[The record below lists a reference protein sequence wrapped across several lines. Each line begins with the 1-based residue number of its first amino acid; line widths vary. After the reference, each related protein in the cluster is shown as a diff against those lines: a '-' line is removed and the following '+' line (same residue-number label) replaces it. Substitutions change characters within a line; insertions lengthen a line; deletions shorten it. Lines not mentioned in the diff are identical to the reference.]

1 MDITALHNV
10 TSEYLKNMVDASQ
23 QVHLEEDKS
32 FDNVL
37 QSAMDMINEANYLQ
51 NKSEEAEM
59 EFMLGYSTN
68 PHALMAVQEKADI
81 ALNYTTAVRDKVLDA
96 YKELM
101 NMQI

>member
-10 TSEYLKNMVDASQ
+10 TSEYLKNVVDASQ
-23 QVHLEEDKS
+23 QVHMEDES

-81 ALNYTTAVRDKVLDA
+81 ALNYTMTVKDKVLDA

>member
-10 TSEYLKNMVDASQ
+10 TSEYLKNVVDASQ
-23 QVHLEEDKS
+23 QVHVEDES

-81 ALNYTTAVRDKVLDA
+81 ALNYTMTVMDKVLDA

>member
-1 MDITALHNV
+1 MDITALHDV
-10 TSEYLKNMVDASQ
+10 TSEYLRNAIEASQ
-23 QVHLEEDKS
+23 QVQVEDKS

-37 QSAMDMINEANYLQ
+37 QSAMDMVNEANYLQ
-51 NKSEEAEM
+51 NKVEEAEM

-68 PHALMAVQEKADI
+68 PHTLMAVQEKADI
-81 ALNYTTAVRDKVLDA
+81 ALNYTIAVRDKVLDA

>member
-10 TSEYLKNMVDASQ
+10 TSEYLKNVVDASQ
-23 QVHLEEDKS
+23 QVHVEDES

-37 QSAMDMINEANYLQ
+37 QSAMDMINAANYLQ

-81 ALNYTTAVRDKVLDA
+81 ALNYTMTVKDKVLDA

>member
-10 TSEYLKNMVDASQ
+10 TSEYLKNVVDASQ
-23 QVHLEEDKS
+23 QVHVEDES

-81 ALNYTTAVRDKVLDA
+81 ALNYTITVKDKVLDA

>member
-10 TSEYLKNMVDASQ
+10 TSEYLKNVVDASQ
-23 QVHLEEDKS
+23 QVEDES

-81 ALNYTTAVRDKVLDA
+81 ALNYTMTVKDKVLDA

>member
-1 MDITALHNV
+1 MHNV
-10 TSEYLKNMVDASQ
+10 TSEYLKNVVDASQ
-23 QVHLEEDKS
+23 QVHVEDES

-81 ALNYTTAVRDKVLDA
+81 ALNYTMTVKDKVLDA

>member
-10 TSEYLKNMVDASQ
+10 TSEYLKNVVDASQ
-23 QVHLEEDKS
+23 QVHVEDES

-81 ALNYTTAVRDKVLDA
+81 ALNYTMTVKDKVLDA
-96 YKELM
+96 YKEIM

>member
-1 MDITALHNV
+1 MDIAALHNV
-10 TSEYLKNMVDASQ
+10 TSEYLKNVVAASE
-23 QVHLEEDKS
+23 QVHVEDES
-32 FDNVL
+32 FDSVL

-59 EFMLGYSTN
+59 EFMLGYATN
-68 PHALMAVQEKADI
+68 PHTLMAIQEKADI
-81 ALNYTTAVRDKVLDA
+81 ALNYTIAVRDKVLDA

>member
-10 TSEYLKNMVDASQ
+10 TSEYLENVVDASQ
-23 QVHLEEDKS
+23 QVHVEDES

-81 ALNYTTAVRDKVLDA
+81 ALNYTMTVKDKVLDA

>member
-1 MDITALHNV
+1 MVITALHIV
-10 TSEYLKNMVDASQ
+10 TSEYLNNVVDASQ
-23 QVHLEEDKS
+23 QVHVEDKS

-81 ALNYTTAVRDKVLDA
+81 ALNYTLTVKDKVLDA

>member
-10 TSEYLKNMVDASQ
+10 TSEYLKNVVDASQ
-23 QVHLEEDKS
+23 QVHVEDES

-81 ALNYTTAVRDKVLDA
+81 ALNYTMTVKDKVLNA

>member
-10 TSEYLKNMVDASQ
+10 TSEYLKNVVDASQ
-23 QVHLEEDKS
+23 QVHVEDES

-81 ALNYTTAVRDKVLDA
+81 ALNYTIAVRDKMVEA
-96 YKELM
+96 YKEIM

>member
-10 TSEYLKNMVDASQ
+10 TSEYLKNVVDASQ
-23 QVHLEEDKS
+23 QVHVEDES

-51 NKSEEAEM
+51 NKSEGAEM

-81 ALNYTTAVRDKVLDA
+81 ALNYTMTVKDKVLDA

>member
-10 TSEYLKNMVDASQ
+10 TSEYLKNVVDASQ
-23 QVHLEEDKS
+23 QVHVEDES

-81 ALNYTTAVRDKVLDA
+81 ALNYTIAVRDKVLDA

>member
-10 TSEYLKNMVDASQ
+10 TSEYLKNVVDASQ
-23 QVHLEEDKS
+23 QVHVEDES
-32 FDNVL
+32 FD
-37 QSAMDMINEANYLQ
+37 NEANYLQ

-81 ALNYTTAVRDKVLDA
+81 ALNYTMTVKDKVLDA

>member
-10 TSEYLKNMVDASQ
+10 TSEYLKNVVDASQ
-23 QVHLEEDKS
+23 QVHVEDES
-32 FDNVL
+32 FDHAL

-81 ALNYTTAVRDKVLDA
+81 ALNYTMTVKDKVLDA

>member
-10 TSEYLKNMVDASQ
+10 TSEYLKNVVDASQ
-23 QVHLEEDKS
+23 QVHVEDES

-81 ALNYTTAVRDKVLDA
+81 ALNYTLTVKDKVLDA

>member
-10 TSEYLKNMVDASQ
+10 TSEYLKNVVDASQ
-23 QVHLEEDKS
+23 QVHVEDES

-37 QSAMDMINEANYLQ
+37 QSAMDMVNEANYLQ
-51 NKSEEAEM
+51 NKVEEAEM

-68 PHALMAVQEKADI
+68 PHTLMAVQEKADI
-81 ALNYTTAVRDKVLDA
+81 ALNYTIAVRDKVLDA

>member
-10 TSEYLKNMVDASQ
+10 TSEYLKNVVDASQ
-23 QVHLEEDKS
+23 QVHVEDES

-68 PHALMAVQEKADI
+68 PHALMVVQEKADI
-81 ALNYTTAVRDKVLDA
+81 ALNYTMTVKDKVLDA

>member
-10 TSEYLKNMVDASQ
+10 TSEYLKNVVDAIQ
-23 QVHLEEDKS
+23 KFHVEDES

-37 QSAMDMINEANYLQ
+37 QWSMDMINEANYLQ

-81 ALNYTTAVRDKVLDA
+81 ALNYTMTVKDKVLDA

>member
-10 TSEYLKNMVDASQ
+10 TSEYLKNVVDASQ
-23 QVHLEEDKS
+23 QVHVEDES

-37 QSAMDMINEANYLQ
+37 QSAMDMINEANCLQ

-81 ALNYTTAVRDKVLDA
+81 ALNYTMTVKDKVLDA

>member
-10 TSEYLKNMVDASQ
+10 TSEYLKNVVDASQ
-23 QVHLEEDKS
+23 QVHVEDES

-51 NKSEEAEM
+51 NKSEEVEM

-81 ALNYTTAVRDKVLDA
+81 ALNYTMTVKDKVLDA

>member
-10 TSEYLKNMVDASQ
+10 TSEYLKNVVDASQ
-23 QVHLEEDKS
+23 QVHVEDES

-37 QSAMDMINEANYLQ
+37 QSAMDMINDANYLQ

-81 ALNYTTAVRDKVLDA
+81 ALNYTMTVKDKVLDA

>member
-10 TSEYLKNMVDASQ
+10 TSEYLKNVVDASQ
-23 QVHLEEDKS
+23 QVHVEDES

-81 ALNYTTAVRDKVLDA
+81 AMNYTMTVKDKVLDA

>member
-10 TSEYLKNMVDASQ
+10 TSEYLTNVVDASQ
-23 QVHLEEDKS
+23 QVHVEDES

-81 ALNYTTAVRDKVLDA
+81 ALNYTMTVKDKVLDA

>member
-10 TSEYLKNMVDASQ
+10 TSEYLKNVVDASQ
-23 QVHLEEDKS
+23 QVHVEDES

-81 ALNYTTAVRDKVLDA
+81 ALNYTIAVRDKVLDA

-101 NMQI
+101 NMQF

>member
-10 TSEYLKNMVDASQ
+10 TSEYLKNVVDASQ
-23 QVHLEEDKS
+23 QVHVEDES

-51 NKSEEAEM
+51 NTSEEAEM

-81 ALNYTTAVRDKVLDA
+81 ALNYTMTVKDKVLDA

>member
-10 TSEYLKNMVDASQ
+10 TSEYLKNVVDASQ
-23 QVHLEEDKS
+23 QVHVEDES

-59 EFMLGYSTN
+59 EFKLGYSTN

-81 ALNYTTAVRDKVLDA
+81 ALNYTMTVKDKVLDA

>member
-10 TSEYLKNMVDASQ
+10 TSEYLKNVVDASQ
-23 QVHLEEDKS
+23 QVHVEDES

-81 ALNYTTAVRDKVLDA
+81 ALNYTMTVKDKVLDA